1 MEPVVIYDAEQ
12 TSDGLVTT
20 AAIAPLATDTLRMC
34 QAYVGGLVDCV
45 RGETPV
51 GPVDVWVADEATP
64 DMPLNLLA
72 TIVAGRP
79 IRGTALI
86 ANVDDEG
93 RTIGLNEDTVQA
105 LMLLG
110 EAVTRSIQ
118 ADEDGFARALAGVI
132 NEHDYQHDFLDDDDI
147 DQMADDLI
155 AEAEAWLDEQ
165 S

>member
-1 MEPVVIYDAEQ
+1 
-12 TSDGLVTT
+12 
-20 AAIAPLATDTLRMC
+20 MC

-45 RGETPV
+45 RGETPA

-79 IRGTALI
+79 IRGTVLI
-86 ANVDDEG
+86 ANVDDDG
-93 RTIGLNEDTVQA
+93 RTIGLADDVIEA

-110 EAVTRSIQ
+110 EAVTRSIE
-118 ADEDGFARALAGVI
+118 ADEDAFVQALTDVI
-132 NEHDYQHDFLDDDDI
+132 NQHDQHHDFDENYI

>member
-1 MEPVVIYDAEQ
+1 MEPVVIYGTEQ
-12 TSDGLVTT
+12 TSDGLLSTS
-20 AAIAPLATDTLRMC
+20 AIAPLATDTLRMC

-45 RGETPV
+45 RGETPA

-86 ANVDDEG
+86 ANVDEEG
-93 RTIGLNEDTVQA
+93 RTIGLADDVVEA

-110 EAVTRSIQ
+110 EAVERSIA
-118 ADEDGFARALAGVI
+118 ADEDGFARALADVLDI
-132 NEHDYQHDFLDDDDI
+132 HDQHHDFDDESIND
-147 DQMADDLI
+147 MADDLI
-155 AEAEAWLDEQ
+155 AEAEAWLNEQ

>member
-1 MEPVVIYDAEQ
+1 MEPVVIYGAEQ
-12 TSDGLVTT
+12 TDDGLVST

-45 RGETPV
+45 RGETPA

-79 IRGTALI
+79 IRGTVLI
-86 ANVDDEG
+86 ANVDDDG
-93 RTIGLNEDTVQA
+93 RTIGLADDVIEA

-110 EAVTRSIQ
+110 EAVTRSIE
-118 ADEDGFARALAGVI
+118 ADEDAFVQALTDVI
-132 NEHDYQHDFLDDDDI
+132 NQHDQHHDFDENYI

>member
-1 MEPVVIYDAEQ
+1 MEPVVIYGTEQ
-12 TSDGLVTT
+12 TEDGLLSTS
-20 AAIAPLATDTLRMC
+20 AIAPLAIDTLRMC

-45 RGETPV
+45 RGETPA

-86 ANVDDEG
+86 ANVDEEG
-93 RTIGLNEDTVQA
+93 RTIGLADDVVEA

-110 EAVTRSIQ
+110 DAVERSIA
-118 ADEDGFARALAGVI
+118 ADEDGFANALAGVLDM
-132 NEHDYQHDFLDDDDI
+132 HDQHHDFDDESIND
-147 DQMADDLI
+147 MADDLI
-155 AEAEAWLDEQ
+155 AEAEAWLNEQ